1 MAMEQLTIGKFTLT
15 WLRGGNIYLDGG
27 AMFGVVP
34 KPLWSRRYPVNENNQ
49 VQLRTDPILVQYGGT
64 NILIEA
70 GIGNNKFDEKKKR
83 NYGLTEES
91 QVEECLA
98 ELGITTKDIDFVIMT
113 HLHFDHVSGL
123 TKRDGDRLT
132 STFEN
137 ALIYSSQIEW
147 DEMRSPNIRSRN
159 TYWRENWEPIQE
171 QVKTYHS
178 EKEILPGLRVIH
190 TGGHSAGHAIV
201 EIESKGERLL
211 HMADLMPTHA
221 HQNSLWV
228 MAYDDYP
235 MTSIS
240 QKEIW
245 IKEGLKDRVWFS
257 FYHDAIYRAIKWN
270 ESGKEIVEA
279 IERQ

>member
-1 MAMEQLTIGKFTLT
+1 MEQLTIGKFTLT
-15 WLRGGNIYLDGG
+15 WLRGGNIQLDGG

-34 KPLWSRRYPVNENNQ
+34 KPLWSRRYPVNEHNQ
-49 VQLRTDPILVQYGGT
+49 IQLRTDPILVQHGGT

-98 ELGITTKDIDFVIMT
+98 ELGIKTKDIDFVIMT
-113 HLHFDHVSGL
+113 HLHFDHVCGL
-123 TKRDGDRLT
+123 TKREGDRLV

-159 TYWRENWEPIQE
+159 TYWRENWEPIQD

-201 EIESKGERLL
+201 EIESEGQKLL

-245 IKEGLKDRVWFS
+245 IKEGLKEQVWFS
-257 FYHDAIYRAIKWN
+257 FYHDAIYRAIKWD
-270 ESGKEIVEA
+270 ESGKQIVDA
-279 IERQ
+279 VERK